1 VNLSLEM
8 DIWQNIRKRK
18 TLLIIE
24 QSFTPFSIFAPIP
37 FFCFL
42 LFFISTKITEISID
56 KIYILFLGILI
67 SLFSS
72 GASCFW
78 NHTNDL
84 EEDAKNNKKT
94 LISENIISHNEA
106 IKISFFLYF
115 ISILIAIYA
124 SNLLNRPIY
133 VYFLIWAIITWWY
146 SDNIFLKKITGIRL
160 KTHYLGELLTY
171 GVAYPAYTMS
181 IWLIFSTSFMKGVVL
196 SLIFLSFGIAVVL
209 LKDLKDIKG
218 DREAG
223 LKTFGVIFPPSKLI
237 KISCRFLIIYFLL
250 IIIATN
256 FRIFNYNSFL
266 IILPFLYLIKNT
278 FIHFQCKNWIIE
290 VGDFNNIK
298 AMMISV
304 YSSIFILGFVNF
316 I

>member
-1 VNLSLEM
+1 MNL
-8 DIWQNIRKRK
+8 WQSIRKRK
-18 TLLIIE
+18 ISLIIE

-37 FFCFL
+37 FFCFT

-56 KIYILFLGILI
+56 KIYLLFFGVLI

-78 NHTNDL
+78 NHTNDV
-84 EEDAKNNKKT
+84 EEDTKNNKKT

-106 IKISFFLYF
+106 LIISFFLYL
-115 ISILIAIYA
+115 ISIIIVIYI
-124 SNLLNRPIY
+124 SIFLNRPIY
-133 VYFLIWAIITWWY
+133 FYFLIWVIITWWY

-171 GVAYPAYTMS
+171 GIAYPAYTMS
-181 IWLIFSTSFMKGVVL
+181 IWLIFSDSFMKGVVL
-196 SLIFLSFGIAVVL
+196 SLIFLCFGLAAVL

-223 LKTFGVIFPPSKLI
+223 LKTFGVIFPPSTLI
-237 KISCRFLIIYFLL
+237 KISCKFLIVYFLL
-250 IIIATN
+250 IVIATN
-256 FRIFNYNSFL
+256 FKILDSNSFL
-266 IILPFLYLIKNT
+266 VILPFLYLLKNT
-278 FIHFQCKNWIIE
+278 FIHFQSKSWTIE
-290 VGDFNNIK
+290 VGDLNNIK
-298 AMMISV
+298 AMMFSV